1 MFFKKGILK
10 SSGVVVIRER
20 SDMMANPYEGYVK
33 KKDFLVCID
42 SDGCAID
49 SMDIKHIRCF
59 GPCMIEE
66 WGLEEHKEDILKRWN
81 EINLYSM
88 TRGINRFKGLAAI
101 LKEINEKITPVEDLD
116 SLLTW
121 LENADELSNAAVE
134 KAAKEKNSSCLE
146 KALNWSKAV
155 NQSVSELPKKDVRP
169 FDGVLEKIS
178 ALHESCDVA
187 IVSSANYEAV
197 KEEWT
202 RFGLIE
208 HVDIVLAQNAGS
220 KKSCIAKLLTCG
232 YDTDKVMVTGDA
244 PGDMDA
250 AKQNGVFYYPILVKH
265 EVESWANIMDAVERL
280 KAGTFAG
287 EYQDGLIRKFIDNLS

>member
-1 MFFKKGILK
+1 MIKLIT
-10 SSGVVVIRER
+10 ER
-20 SDMMANPYEGYVK
+20 SDQMANTFDGYAK
-33 KKDFLVCID
+33 KKDFLICID

-59 GPCMIEE
+59 GPCMVKE
-66 WGLEEHKEDILKRWN
+66 WGLEEHSEEILKRWN

-101 LKEINEKITPVEDLD
+101 LEEIKEKITPIEDLD
-116 SLLTW
+116 CLLAW
-121 LENADELSNAAVE
+121 LQDADELSNAAVE
-134 KAAKEKNSSCLE
+134 KAADEKDSICLK
-146 KALNWSKAV
+146 KALNWSIAV
-155 NQSVSELPKKDVRP
+155 NRAISELPKEDVRP
-169 FDGVLEKIS
+169 FDGVLEKIT
-178 ALHESCDVA
+178 ALHGFCDVA

-220 KKSCIAKLLTCG
+220 KKSCIEKLLTFG
-232 YDTDKVMVTGDA
+232 YDRDKVMMTGDA

-250 AKQNGVFYYPILVKH
+250 AKKNGVFYYPILVKH
-265 EVESWANIMDAVERL
+265 EAESWSKIMDAAERL

-287 EYQDGLIRKFIDNLS
+287 EYQESLIEEFVNNLS